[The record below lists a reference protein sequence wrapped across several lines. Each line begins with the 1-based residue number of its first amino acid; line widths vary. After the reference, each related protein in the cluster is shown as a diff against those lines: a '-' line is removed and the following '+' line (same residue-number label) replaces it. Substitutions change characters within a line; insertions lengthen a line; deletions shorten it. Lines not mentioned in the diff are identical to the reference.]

1 MEPALPLP
9 DGALLSLLVW
19 LEQRGG
25 LAGALLVATLWLLS
39 LLRERA
45 AFRRRNDVLSDA
57 LVESIESG
65 SSERA
70 RMADEYRLGHD
81 WTVRS
86 LLEHFHALAVKPGA
100 GGQSTTASRSSL
112 QPPPPKPLTPNQAS
126 GLPRTTPA
134 PNQPMT
140 PPTTSPPKAPHR

>member
-1 MEPALPLP
+1 VEPAIPLP

-25 LAGALLVATLWLLS
+25 LAGALLVATLWLLT

-45 AFRRRNDVLSDA
+45 AFRRRNDALSDA
-57 LVESIESG
+57 LCEAIENG

-86 LLEHFHALAVKPGA
+86 LLEHFHALAAKPA
-100 GGQSTTASRSSL
+100 GGVQSTTASRSSL
-112 QPPPPKPLTPNQAS
+112 QPPPKPPTVNRAS
-126 GLPRTTPA
+126 DHLPRTTPA

-140 PPTTSPPKAPHR
+140 PPTISPPKAPQR

>member
-1 MEPALPLP
+1 MEPPIPLS
-9 DGALLSLLVW
+9 DGALLSWLAW

-25 LAGALLVATLWLLS
+25 LAGALLVASLWLLT

-45 AFRRRNDVLSDA
+45 AFRRRNDSLSDA
-57 LVESIESG
+57 LCQAIESG

-86 LLEHFHALAVKPGA
+86 LLDHFHALAVKPGVGA
-100 GGQSTTASRSSL
+100 QSIMASRSSL
-112 QPPPPKPLTPNQAS
+112 QPPPKPSTPNQAS

-134 PNQPMT
+134 PNQPTT
-140 PPTTSPPKAPHR
+140 PPTTPKAPPR